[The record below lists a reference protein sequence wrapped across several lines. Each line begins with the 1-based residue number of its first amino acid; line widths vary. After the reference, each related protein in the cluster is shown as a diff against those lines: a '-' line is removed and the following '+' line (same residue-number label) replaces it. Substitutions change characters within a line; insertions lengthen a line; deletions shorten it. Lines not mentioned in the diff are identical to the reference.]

1 MPPPIT
7 AVRHLKVWVSD
18 LAASRAWYERVFGL
32 VHETDFPEPDGTV
45 LGSSFF
51 FPGSRLR
58 LAIRQDPER
67 ATALRDADPFAL
79 ALTRQEL
86 DHWIEH
92 LGIEHLDAL
101 DIWHPPVIETP
112 RGWVSGFRDPDG
124 MQIRLY
130 ADK

>member
-7 AVRHLKVWVSD
+7 AVRHLKIWVSD
-18 LAASRAWYERVFGL
+18 LAASTAWYERVFGL

-45 LGSSFF
+45 LGSQFL
-51 FPGSRLR
+51 FPASRLR

-67 ATALRDADPFAL
+67 ARALRDADPFAL

-86 DHWIEH
+86 DQWM
-92 LGIEHLDAL
+92 EHLDAL
-101 DIWHPPVIETP
+101 GIWHPPVAETP
-112 RGWVSGFRDPDG
+112 RGWASGFRDPDG

>member
-1 MPPPIT
+1 VPPPIT
-7 AVRHLKVWVSD
+7 AVRHLKIWVSD

-45 LGSSFF
+45 LGSQFF

-67 ATALRDADPFAL
+67 AAALRDADPFAL
-79 ALTRQEL
+79 PLTRQEL
-86 DHWIEH
+86 DQWM
-92 LGIEHLDAL
+92 EHLDAL
-101 DIWHPPVIETP
+101 NIWHPPVVETP
-112 RGWVSGFRDPDG
+112 RGWASGFRDPDG